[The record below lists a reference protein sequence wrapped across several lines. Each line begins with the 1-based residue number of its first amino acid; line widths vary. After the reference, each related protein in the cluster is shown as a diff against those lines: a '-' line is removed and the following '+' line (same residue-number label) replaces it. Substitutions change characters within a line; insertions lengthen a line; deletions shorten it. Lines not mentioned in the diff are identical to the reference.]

1 MYLRHLRSIVLK
13 GNKKMEIVYLIV
25 GLAIGFVI
33 TFLFLKNKKTVPIE
47 EVNRI
52 NDEFNSLKI
61 EAGRLTERIKLFE
74 IDKTSLQSDLKNE
87 REKSEQLNSENSALK
102 SDYSNLQQKLTEQ
115 KAEVEELQKKFTTEF
130 ENLANRIFDDKTK
143 RFSEQSKTNLQE
155 ILNPLKERITEFQSK
170 VEETNKESIKGHASL
185 REQLSMLKDMN
196 QQITQEAKN
205 LTEALKG
212 QSKIQGNWGEFILE
226 SILEKSGLVKGR
238 EYVVQESLTAES
250 GKRFQPDVII
260 KLPENKSIV
269 IDSKVSLVAYEK
281 FISSDDEHQKQLAL
295 REHINSIRSHIKN
308 LSSKNYQNLYQLE
321 SLDFVLMFMP
331 VEPAF
336 ALAVQNDQTIFND
349 AFEMNIVIVSPS
361 TLLATLRTISSIWR
375 QENQNRYALEIARQS
390 GDMLDKFTAFVDDLI
405 SVGKGLVNAK
415 DNYDKA
421 MNKLTEGRGNL
432 ISRSEKIKQLGAKAS
447 KSLPPAIINRADLD
461 DDNNLTDN

>member
-1 MYLRHLRSIVLK
+1 MEILFLILGLIIGAIAVWFISSFKYKAESGRAEERSIIL
-13 GNKKMEIVYLIV
+13 EQ
-25 GLAIGFVI
+25 
-33 TFLFLKNKKTVPIE
+33 
-47 EVNRI
+47 
-52 NDEFNSLKI
+52 
-61 EAGRLTERIKLFE
+61 
-74 IDKTSLQSDLKNE
+74 DKSSLQSDLKSE
-87 REKSEQLNSENSALK
+87 REKSEKLTSKLSAKESENIG
-102 SDYSNLQQKLTEQ
+102 LQQKLTEQ
-115 KAEVEELQKKFTTEF
+115 KAEVEELQQKFTKEF
-130 ENLANRIFDDKTK
+130 ENLANKIFEEKTTK
-143 RFSEQSKTNLQE
+143 FSEQSKSNLAE
-155 ILNPLKERITEFQSK
+155 ILNPLKEKISEFQNK

-185 REQLSMLKDMN
+185 REQLQMLKDMN

-205 LTEALKG
+205 LTDALKG
-212 QSKIQGNWGEFILE
+212 QSKTQGNWGEFILE

-281 FISSDDEHQKQLAL
+281 FISSEDESEKQVVL

-375 QENQNRYALEIARQS
+375 QESQNRNALEIARQS
-390 GDMLDKFTAFVDDLI
+390 GALYDKFVGFMEDLK
-405 SVGKGLVNAK
+405 SVGDRMDQAKTSYANAMSKLV
-415 DNYDKA
+415 D
-421 MNKLTEGRGNL
+421 GSGNL
-432 ISRSEKIKQLGAKAS
+432 VGRVEKIKKLGAKAS
-447 KSLPPAIINRADLD
+447 KSLPQNILNRSDVD
-461 DDNNLTDN
+461 DENNLLENE

>member
-1 MYLRHLRSIVLK
+1 MD
-13 GNKKMEIVYLIV
+13 IVYLIV
-25 GLAIGFVI
+25 GILIGGVAAWFI
-33 TFLFLKNKKTVPIE
+33 ASSKLKG
-47 EVNRI
+47 
-52 NDEFNSLKI
+52 D
-61 EAGRLTERIKLFE
+61 AGRVEERSSILEKEKSNLENTLTSERQKVIDLNSKL
-74 IDKTSLQSDLKNE
+74 SALQSDYN
-87 REKSEQLNSENSALK
+87 
-102 SDYSNLQQKLTEQ
+102 NLQQKLAEQ
-115 KAEVEELQKKFTTEF
+115 KAEVDELQQKFTKEF
-130 ENLANRIFDDKTK
+130 ENLANRIFKEKADE
-143 RFSEQSKTNLQE
+143 FSKQSKNNLSE

-170 VEETNKESIKGHASL
+170 VEETNKESIDRFASL
-185 REQLSMLKDMN
+185 RQQLSSLKDMN

-212 QSKIQGNWGEFILE
+212 QSKTQGNWGEFILE

-238 EYVVQESLTAES
+238 EYVVQESITTEA
-250 GKRFQPDVII
+250 GKRYQPDVII

-281 FISSDDEHQKQLAL
+281 FVSSEDENQKALAL
-295 REHINSIRSHIKN
+295 RDHINSIRAHIKN

-331 VEPAF
+331 IEPAF
-336 ALAVQNDQTIFND
+336 ALAVQNDPSIFND
-349 AFEMNIVIVSPS
+349 AFEQNIVIVSPS

-375 QENQNRYALEIARQS
+375 QENQNRNALEIAKQS

-447 KSLPPAIINRADLD
+447 KSLPPAILNRAELD
-461 DDNNLTDN
+461 DENNILDN